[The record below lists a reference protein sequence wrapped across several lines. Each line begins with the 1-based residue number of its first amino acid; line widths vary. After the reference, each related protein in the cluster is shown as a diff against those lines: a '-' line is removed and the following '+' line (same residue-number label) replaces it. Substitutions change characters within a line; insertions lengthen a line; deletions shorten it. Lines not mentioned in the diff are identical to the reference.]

1 MARAAGRGFHAC
13 HRSVTRSEK
22 DPPPVSVTSPRAS
35 AGEHAVMSL
44 VLPGLGQFAQRRFI
58 AGASQLG
65 TVIAYGVTAAAL
77 GGGRALLL
85 AIAWNVWS
93 AIDAYRHERP

>member
-1 MARAAGRGFHAC
+1 MTGA
-13 HRSVTRSEK
+13 EK
-22 DPPPVSVTSPRAS
+22 DPPGVSITSPGAS
-35 AGEHAVMSL
+35 AAEHAVLSA

-65 TVIAYGVTAAAL
+65 TVIAYGVTAVAL
-77 GGGRALLL
+77 GGGRTLLL